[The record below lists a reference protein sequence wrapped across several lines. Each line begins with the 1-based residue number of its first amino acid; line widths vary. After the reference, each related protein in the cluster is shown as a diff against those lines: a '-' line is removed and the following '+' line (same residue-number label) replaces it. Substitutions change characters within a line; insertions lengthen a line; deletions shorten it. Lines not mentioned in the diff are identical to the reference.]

1 MKDLGG
7 TSVLRDYR
15 VESVLGIMKDR
26 IESLE
31 REGKINPKVPV
42 CIFGLDKLSFAVRT
56 LLCDRGYRILSY
68 LVDDEALAM
77 EARREE
83 LNFASRYLN
92 GSDDLIGIEYAGG
105 PDCPD
110 LNEAVIFAAGNEAK
124 KAAAW
129 LEKAGVPSGDR
140 LFVLYD
146 RQEGAYSSCISGL
159 REVTHE
165 ELQRTE
171 KEMLQRIDEFCRQKD
186 LRYWVCGG
194 TLLGTVR
201 HKGFIPWDDDIDIF
215 LPLPDYLR
223 FLEIFPEDERYAVLK
238 RDGKH
243 PDRYVDCFA
252 KVIDKRIAVREDQET
267 YRKIHAAWVDVFPLI
282 GMPGEEQE
290 RKRFIASFYE
300 TEKRMWQSYY
310 RSGGSFDAFPEWYEK
325 EDAILSAYDFDTSP
339 YVGVLGTAYREKDCT
354 PSGVYD
360 GTLRMP
366 FEDIEVNAPSG
377 YREYLDRLYGK
388 DWMTPPDP
396 SRRKTVHN
404 LEIFWI

>member
-1 MKDLGG
+1 MNGLGG
-7 TSVLRDYR
+7 APVLRDYH
-15 VESVLGIMKDR
+15 VESVLGIMKTR

-31 REGKINPKVPV
+31 KEGRISPADPV
-42 CIFGLDKLSFAVRT
+42 YIFGLDKLSFAIRT
-56 LLCDRGYRILSY
+56 LLCDRGYRIRAY

-92 GSDDLIGIEYAGG
+92 GNDDLIDIAFAGS

-110 LNEAVIFAAGNEAK
+110 LRDALIFAAGGEAQ
-124 KAAAW
+124 KAA
-129 LEKAGVPSGDR
+129 VCPDNSGRPLKDR
-140 LFVLYD
+140 LIVLYD
-146 RQEGAYSSCISGL
+146 KQEGAYSSCLSGL
-159 REVTHE
+159 KAVTHD
-165 ELQRTE
+165 ELQQAE
-171 KEMLQRIDEFCRQKD
+171 KEMLQVIDGFCRQQG

-215 LPLPDYLR
+215 LPMPDYQR
-223 FLEIFPEDERYAVLK
+223 FLELFPEDERYAVLR
-238 RDGKH
+238 RDGSC

-267 YRKIHAAWVDVFPLI
+267 YRKLHAAWVDIFPLV
-282 GMPGEEQE
+282 GMPGDEQE

-310 RSGGSFDAFPEWYEK
+310 RSGGSFQDFPGWFEK
-325 EDAILSAYDFDTSP
+325 EDEILNAYDFDESP
-339 YVGVLGTAYREKDCT
+339 YVGVLGTAYRERDCT
-354 PSGVYD
+354 PSCVYD

-366 FEDIEVNAPSG
+366 FEDIEVSAPEG
-377 YREYLDRLYGK
+377 YKEYLDRLYGK

-396 SRRKTVHN
+396 SKRKTVHN